1 MTRSRKPADVTYTN
15 FQGVIPH
22 SINMG
27 HRVIEDRDYNA
38 KVQKR
43 WERQIMNKL
52 AARGITLGPNI
63 DLAKL
68 K

>member
-1 MTRSRKPADVTYTN
+1 MSRTRKKIDVTYTGFEGVVPHN
-15 FQGVIPH
+15 FH
-22 SINMG
+22 TG

-43 WERQIMNKL
+43 WERQVINKL
-52 AARGITLGPNI
+52 AASGITLGPNI
-63 DLAKL
+63 DLVKL